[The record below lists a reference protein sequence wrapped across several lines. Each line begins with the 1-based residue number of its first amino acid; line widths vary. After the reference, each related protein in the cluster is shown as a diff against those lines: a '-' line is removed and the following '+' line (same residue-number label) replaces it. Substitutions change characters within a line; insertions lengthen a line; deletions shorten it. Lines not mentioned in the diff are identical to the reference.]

1 MLSISHVL
9 IVLKRTRLSA
19 ICQKH
24 ITKSQ
29 GMVRAH
35 SARNITLFWHQARI
49 NWCNYC
55 KKRRIHLFFQYVT
68 ILSSEPEDLH
78 IFHKH
83 KIFDLIGPVPS
94 RLDL

>member
-1 MLSISHVL
+1 V
-9 IVLKRTRLSA
+9 RTVQETLHCSDTRQELTDA
-19 ICQKH
+19 I
-24 ITKSQ
+24 I
-29 GMVRAH
+29 A
-35 SARNITLFWHQARI
+35 
-49 NWCNYC
+49 